1 MRIFYLICFLIFI
14 NLQYSLLISDNSI
27 FTYINLK
34 DKLNKHNSQLLD
46 YKNKNEYLKA
56 EIKNLKTGDETLE
69 IYAREKFGFIKK
81 NETFFQII
89 KNEN

>member
-27 FTYINLK
+27 FTYMNLK

>member
-1 MRIFYLICFLIFI
+1 M
-14 NLQYSLLISDNSI
+14 S
-27 FTYINLK
+27 LK

>member
-1 MRIFYLICFLIFI
+1 MRIFYLICLLIFI
-14 NLQYSLLISDNSI
+14 NLQYSLLIGDNSI
-27 FTYINLK
+27 FTYMNLK
-34 DKLNKHNSQLLD
+34 DKLNKHNTQLLN
-46 YKNKNEYLKA
+46 YKNKNKYLKA
-56 EIKNLKTGDETLE
+56 EIKNLKNSDETLE

>member
-14 NLQYSLLISDNSI
+14 NLQYSLLIGDNSI
-27 FTYINLK
+27 FTYMSLK